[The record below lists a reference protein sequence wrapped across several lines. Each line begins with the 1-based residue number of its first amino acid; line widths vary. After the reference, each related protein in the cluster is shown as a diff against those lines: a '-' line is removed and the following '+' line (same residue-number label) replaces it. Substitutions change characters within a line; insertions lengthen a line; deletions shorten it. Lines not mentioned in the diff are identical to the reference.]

1 MKLDLNIGYCEKLD
15 ADGVELLQAVVDA
28 HDQAARNN
36 QNASSFAAVNAC
48 AGSGN
53 IGNGIASA
61 ILTLG
66 QHHGPISMA
75 RTVYEEFNQQHV
87 DGCLNAK
94 IKVPGFGNS
103 FFKDS
108 IDPAWNN
115 VWSLIQSKHPKIAER
130 INTLQSMLALR
141 GKVLHPNAAL
151 FTAAV
156 CSHLGFKHG
165 TECSVFIIA
174 RIPAWT
180 TLCIK

>member
-1 MKLDLNIGYCEKLD
+1 MKLDLNITYCNEIDSDKI
-15 ADGVELLQAVVDA
+15 ELLQSIVDA

-36 QNASSFAAVNAC
+36 QNASSLAAVNAFV
-48 AGSGN
+48 GSGN

-75 RTVYEEFNQQHV
+75 RTVYEEFNQQHI

-115 VWSLIQSKHPKIAER
+115 VWNLMNTKFTKISNR
-130 INTLQSMLALR
+130 INELQKMLELR
-141 GKVLHPNAAL
+141 GKIIFPNAAL
-151 FTAAV
+151 LTAAA
-156 CSHLGFKHG
+156 CSELGFVRG
-165 TECSVFIIA
+165 TESSIFIIA

-180 TLCIK
+180 SLCIK